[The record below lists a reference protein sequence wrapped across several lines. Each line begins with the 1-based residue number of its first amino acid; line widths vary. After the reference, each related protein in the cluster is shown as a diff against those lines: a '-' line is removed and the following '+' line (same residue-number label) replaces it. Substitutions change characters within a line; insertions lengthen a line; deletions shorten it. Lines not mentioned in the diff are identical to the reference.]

1 MASVEL
7 GPDVF
12 NDLEFFLSYT
22 HSEEGTLLK
31 ELSKE
36 VVGRGATAV
45 LRRRLERP
53 SADMETLQRYQI
65 RVLRLRELFEAQQEV
80 RDAHADIRQYQHHAE
95 WVREQAKEVDGVDP
109 MEVVYFKF
117 SLFKLI
123 GLNQS
128 PTALNALNVYNILV
142 SPAMGL
148 LSPII
153 YFLIP
158 YGVLVRKFR
167 IKFSFR
173 EFMHVLW
180 RALVLMVQQNRT
192 VAGIQLTSMILSLVM
207 YGQGILNS
215 ALLARDAWRVCSLL
229 YKQMDGLFSYLK
241 SGLRLIALC
250 EDSETHRRATAAL
263 GDLNYTARPYNLG
276 SRLNSFRDCRSLGK
290 AEEYRLT
297 EFERVVDNLLCD
309 VGVALFTKGWCV
321 ARFDPGTT
329 ALLHIEE
336 IRHPTL
342 PHGVPNHIPL
352 ESRNCIITGP
362 NAAGKS
368 TLIKAVACNV
378 VLAQT
383 IGFAFAKEYRCSLFS
398 WINTQINIPDCK
410 GIESL
415 FQAEMNR
422 CKTNIERVR
431 RLAHDQHALLVFD
444 EIFNSTNVIEGVS
457 AAYAILETLGN
468 HANTTTLI
476 TTHYPYL
483 CKLPNYERYKMNAL
497 LDDAKR
503 VREFPYKLTAGIST
517 QYIALEILR
526 ENFDTEIVDRAIEV
540 KKRLLNKIPDKAK

>member
-1 MASVEL
+1 MPSVEL

-36 VVGRGATAV
+36 VVGRGATVV
-45 LRRRLERP
+45 LQNRLREP
-53 SADMETLQRYQI
+53 STDVESLQHYQT
-65 RVLRLRELFEAQQEV
+65 RVLRLRELFEAQEAV
-80 RDAHADIRQYQHHAE
+80 RNAHSDIRKYQPHAE
-95 WVREQAKEVDGVDP
+95 WVREQAKEVAGVDP
-109 MEVVYFKF
+109 LEVAYFKF

-128 PTALNALNVYNILV
+128 PTALNMLNVYNILV
-142 SPAMGL
+142 SPTMGL

-158 YGVLVRKFR
+158 YGILVRKFQ

-180 RALVLMVQQNRT
+180 KALVMMIQQNRT
-192 VAGIQLTSMILSLVM
+192 VAGVQLTSMILSLVM
-207 YGQGILNS
+207 YGQGLLNS
-215 ALLARDAWRVCSLL
+215 TMLARDAWRVCSLL

-241 SGLRLIALC
+241 SGLRLITLC
-250 EDSETHRRATAAL
+250 EDSETHRRAIGAL
-263 GDLNYTARPYNLG
+263 GDLNYTTRPYNLG
-276 SRLNSFRDCRSLGK
+276 SRLNSFRECRSTGK
-290 AEEYRLT
+290 TEQYRLS
-297 EFERVVDNLLCD
+297 EFESIVDNLLCD
-309 VGVALFTKGWCV
+309 IGIALFTKDWCV
-321 ARFDPGTT
+321 AQFDRGRT
-329 ALLHIEE
+329 AVLHIED
-336 IRHPTL
+336 IRHPIL
-342 PHGVPNHIPL
+342 PNGVPNHVPL

-383 IGFAFAKEYRCSLFS
+383 IGFAFAKEYNCSLFS

-431 RLAHDQHALLVFD
+431 KLAEDQHALLIFD

-468 HANTTTLI
+468 YVNTTTLI

-483 CKLPNYERYKMNAL
+483 CKLPNYDRYKMNAL

-503 VREFPYKLTAGIST
+503 VREFPYKLTTGIST

-526 ENFDTEIVDRAIEV
+526 DNFDSEIVDRAIEV
-540 KKRLLNKIPDKAK
+540 KRLLLNKIPKK